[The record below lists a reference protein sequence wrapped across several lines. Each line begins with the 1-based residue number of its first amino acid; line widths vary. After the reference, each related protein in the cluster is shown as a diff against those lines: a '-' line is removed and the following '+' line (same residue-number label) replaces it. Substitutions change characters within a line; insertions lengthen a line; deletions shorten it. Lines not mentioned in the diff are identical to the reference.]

1 MLKRVDS
8 YFRSAS
14 VQSLQDEIFPPEQ
27 RRPEGWFGYFITLLA
42 AGGFLL
48 TLYWAFTFT
57 WTPIAT
63 RATHLAIM
71 IPLTFLVYPA
81 FTRGKP
87 APYPSIVDICWAA
100 VAFLAFAYTVY
111 SEDRFNMRI
120 PYYTPLEPLDIV
132 AGIACVA
139 VIFEATRRTIGMS
152 IVIINFAFIF
162 YALAGPIFPG
172 VLKHRG
178 VSALDMVESIYV
190 FTSGMFN
197 FITGL
202 MVTFVFIFLSFGVFL
217 AVSRGDKVFTDFAL
231 SIAGH
236 RRGGPA
242 KVAVISSGLMGSIS
256 GSSIANVVT
265 TGSLTIPL
273 MKRIGFRPH
282 EAGAIETVASVGGIL
297 TPPIMGA
304 TIFILAEFTG
314 VPIRDVLLYSILP
327 AILYFASLYF
337 YIDTKAAKRN
347 LAGLPKSELPKLKKV
362 LADGGHLFVPLI
374 ILIWMLL
381 VGYSPFYAGAI
392 CICLIVP
399 ISYIRRHTRMTP
411 ERLLVALEGSSRVM
425 ISLTA
430 LGVSA
435 AIIYSVIVATGL
447 IVKLST
453 IILALSGGS
462 LLAALCLVALS
473 SYILGMGLPV
483 SAAYVLLAAT
493 AAPSLEQLGV
503 SLFAAHM
510 IILWLSQ
517 DSTITPPVCMTAFVA
532 ARVAKAPPMKTGW
545 HSVLMAKALYILP
558 FAFAF
563 GELLDGTV
571 DQILFD
577 FLALL
582 VFFLLMPA
590 VFEGWWFRPLGW
602 IERGILAL
610 LGAGFIYTVPG
621 PWQEKWIALAGL
633 LLVTGLAAGYLHRG
647 RTDSTA
653 PAPVATN

>member
-1 MLKRVDS
+1 MLRTLNG
-8 YFRSAS
+8 YFNSEGVETLREA
-14 VQSLQDEIFPPEQ
+14 VFPPEQ
-27 RRPEGWFGYFITLLA
+27 RRPKGWFGLCITLLA
-42 AGGFLL
+42 ASAFLL

-71 IPLTFLVYPA
+71 IPLTFFLYPA
-81 FTRGKP
+81 ISRGRP
-87 APYPSIVDICWAA
+87 NPYPTIYDIGWAL
-100 VAFLAFAYTVY
+100 VAFLGFAYTVY
-111 SEDRFNMRI
+111 SEDRFNQRI
-120 PYYTPLEPLDIV
+120 PFYTPLETLDIV
-132 AGIACVA
+132 AAIACIA
-139 VIFEATRRTIGMS
+139 VIFEATRRTIGMA
-152 IVIINFAFIF
+152 IVVINFAFIF

-242 KVAVISSGLMGSIS
+242 KVAVISSALMGSIS

-273 MKRIGFRPH
+273 MKRVGFRPH

-314 VPIRDVLLYSILP
+314 VPISEVLLYSILP
-327 AILYFASLYF
+327 ALLYFASLYF
-337 YIDTKAAKRN
+337 YVDTKAGKRD
-347 LAGLPKSELPKLKKV
+347 LAGLPRAELPQLKSV
-362 LADGGHLFVPLI
+362 LLQGGHLFIPLI
-374 ILIWMLL
+374 ALIWMLL
-381 VGYSPFYAGAI
+381 VGFSPFYAGALGL
-392 CICLIVP
+392 CLIVP
-399 ISYIRRHTRMTP
+399 ISYLRRHTRMTP
-411 ERLLVALEGSSRVM
+411 DRLLVALEGSSRVM

-462 LLAALCLVALS
+462 LVLAMLLVALS
-473 SYILGMGLPV
+473 SYVLGMGLPV
-483 SAAYVLLAAT
+483 AAAYVLLAAT
-493 AAPSLEQLGV
+493 AAPALEELGV

-510 IILWLSQ
+510 IILWFSQ

-532 ARVAKAPPMKTGW
+532 ARIAKAPPMKTGW
-545 HSVLMAKALYILP
+545 HTVLMAKALYIIP

-563 GELLDGTV
+563 GDLLDGTI

-577 FLALL
+577 SIALFA
-582 VFFLLMPA
+582 FFMLMPA
-590 VFEGWWFRPLGW
+590 IFEGWWFRRLSL
-602 IERGILAL
+602 IER
-610 LGAGFIYTVPG
+610 
-621 PWQEKWIALAGL
+621 GL
-633 LLVTGLAAGYLHRG
+633 LLVPALGFLIGVPGSWEQAWMWTAGSAVLMGAMIFYFR
-647 RTDSTA
+647 RTTPREEAFNSA
-653 PAPVATN
+653 V

>member
-1 MLKRVDS
+1 MMQRFDD
-8 YFRSAS
+8 YFNSPG
-14 VQSLQDEIFPPEQ
+14 VQTLRDKVFPPEQ
-27 RRPEGWFGYFITLLA
+27 RRPEGWFGLFITMLA

-71 IPLTFLVYPA
+71 IPLTFLLYPA
-81 FTRGKP
+81 FSKGKP
-87 APYPSIVDICWAA
+87 AAYPSFLDICWAL

-139 VIFEATRRTIGMS
+139 VIFEATRRTIGKA
-152 IVIINFAFIF
+152 IVMINFAFIF
-162 YALAGPIFPG
+162 YAMAGPIFPG

-178 VSALDMVESIYV
+178 VSAIDMVESTYV

-217 AVSRGDKVFTDFAL
+217 TVSKGDKVFTDFAL
-231 SIAGH
+231 GVAGH

-304 TIFILAEFTG
+304 TVFILAEFTG
-314 VPIRDVLLYSILP
+314 VPLKTVLLYSILP
-327 AILYFASLYF
+327 AVLYFASLYF
-337 YIDTKAAKRN
+337 YIETISAKRDI
-347 LAGLPKSELPKLKKV
+347 AGLPKHELPKLMHV
-362 LADGGHLFVPLI
+362 LRQGGHLFIPLI
-374 ILIWMLL
+374 ALIVMLL
-381 VGYSPFYAGAI
+381 VGFSPFYSGAV
-392 CICLIVP
+392 CLCLIVP
-399 ISYIRRHTRMTP
+399 ISYLRRHTRMTP
-411 ERLLVALEGSSRVM
+411 DKILVALEGSSRMM

-447 IVKLST
+447 IVKLTT

-462 LLAALCLVALS
+462 LVAALALVALS
-473 SYILGMGLPV
+473 SYVLGMGLPV
-483 SAAYVLLAAT
+483 AAAYVLLAAT
-493 AAPSLEQLGV
+493 AAPALEQLGV

-517 DSTITPPVCMTAFVA
+517 DSTITPPVCMTAFVS
-532 ARVAKAPPMKTGW
+532 ARIAKAPPMRTGW
-545 HSVLMAKALYILP
+545 NSVLMAKALYIMP

-571 DQILFD
+571 DQVLFD
-577 FLALL
+577 FVTLL
-582 VFFLLMPA
+582 GFFMVMPA
-590 VFEGWWFRPLGW
+590 IVEGFWLRRLAGVERAALCVIACGFMYAMPGPWETKWFWLVGS
-602 IERGILAL
+602 LAL
-610 LGAGFIYTVPG
+610 LGAMRVYLRRP
-621 PWQEKWIALAGL
+621 PLA
-633 LLVTGLAAGYLHRG
+633 RE
-647 RTDSTA
+647 
-653 PAPVATN
+653 VADKA